1 MAKIKS
7 ISGCKAVQNHNER
20 NQKKDM
26 EHVKDEHTHLNQQLF
41 GSKDIE
47 KDVQSRLDELG
58 ITKIRKNGVLA
69 LEFVMTASPEYF
81 GVDKEGYVPN
91 PGSIEVVDFQYK
103 ALDFLE
109 ECFGV
114 DNIVN
119 AHLHMDEKTPHIHA
133 ICLPVVE
140 NYTKAKERRSNRKY
154 EPYKLNASNWVDKK
168 KQLSELQDIYARH
181 MAPLGLKRGV
191 KKERDTPEKYLD
203 KASPVI
209 EKAKAEMAAFEKES
223 NEMVNEQMNV
233 LNGVNEQIEAAR
245 EQGKKEMEDLNRQR
259 FNYEKEIIALTDEF
273 SKLNFNRKEELLK
286 AKEKIEQI
294 AHHNRA
300 LKALTSKGKNK
311 GMRF

>member
-58 ITKIRKNGVLA
+58 ITKIRKNGV
-69 LEFVMTASPEYF
+69 
-81 GVDKEGYVPN
+81 DKEGYVPN

-140 NYTKAKERRSNRKY
+140 NYTKTKERRSNRKY
-154 EPYKLNASNWVDKK
+154 EP
-168 KQLSELQDIYARH
+168 
-181 MAPLGLKRGV
+181 
-191 KKERDTPEKYLD
+191 
-203 KASPVI
+203 
-209 EKAKAEMAAFEKES
+209 
-223 NEMVNEQMNV
+223 
-233 LNGVNEQIEAAR
+233 
-245 EQGKKEMEDLNRQR
+245 
-259 FNYEKEIIALTDEF
+259 
-273 SKLNFNRKEELLK
+273 
-286 AKEKIEQI
+286 
-294 AHHNRA
+294 
-300 LKALTSKGKNK
+300 
-311 GMRF
+311 